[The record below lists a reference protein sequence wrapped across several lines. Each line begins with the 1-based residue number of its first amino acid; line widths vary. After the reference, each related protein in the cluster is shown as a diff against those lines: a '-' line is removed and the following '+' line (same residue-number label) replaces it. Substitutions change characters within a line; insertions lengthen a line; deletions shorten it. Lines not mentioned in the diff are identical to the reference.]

1 MDSGLRL
8 AEKIINDSGFFDY
21 VIYGLLGLIV
31 TFIYFYLAVLVLFAL
46 IESHIVAG
54 AGIIVLGFSGSPW
67 TSDIAKKYL
76 LFALS
81 VGLKMFFTFLIAGLG
96 IKLVEDIVDNT
107 GLGSVRTIFAII
119 GVLFMVAYLAQK
131 IPALAQSVFSGVS
144 SGNAPDM
151 RGMAASIAKAG
162 AAAALAV
169 AGAGATVAAAHQ
181 AAKESTGGNAT
192 LSAASTSAGAEKTPG
207 ESRDDDA
214 SAIPNAL
221 SGGASGGGASGGE
234 ASGGEASGDKVSNA
248 SRLAKGLNYA
258 KAFGAAYAKGAAAT
272 ISKSHHFDTARNI
285 RKQTLSKK
293 IKSPSQSEEQ

>member
-1 MDSGLRL
+1 
-8 AEKIINDSGFFDY
+8 
-21 VIYGLLGLIV
+21 
-31 TFIYFYLAVLVLFAL
+31 
-46 IESHIVAG
+46 
-54 AGIIVLGFSGSPW
+54 
-67 TSDIAKKYL
+67 
-76 LFALS
+76 
-81 VGLKMFFTFLIAGLG
+81 
-96 IKLVEDIVDNT
+96 
-107 GLGSVRTIFAII
+107 
-119 GVLFMVAYLAQK
+119 
-131 IPALAQSVFSGVS
+131 
-144 SGNAPDM
+144 
-151 RGMAASIAKAG
+151 
-162 AAAALAV
+162 
-169 AGAGATVAAAHQ
+169 
-181 AAKESTGGNAT
+181 

-221 SGGASGGGASGGE
+221 SGGASGGG